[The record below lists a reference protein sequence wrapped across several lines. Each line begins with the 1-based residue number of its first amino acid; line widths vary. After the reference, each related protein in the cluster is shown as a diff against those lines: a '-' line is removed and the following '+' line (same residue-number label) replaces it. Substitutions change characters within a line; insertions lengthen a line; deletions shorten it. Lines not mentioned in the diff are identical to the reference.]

1 MGVQFDKRLF
11 RQPEPQRSWRRQ
23 AAGIMSAA
31 LDAVDPHQAVLQHL
45 QRSGEQL
52 IAGDRVYDLSRYRRI
67 LVVGAG
73 KAGAP
78 MAQAVEQVLGDRLS
92 VGIVNVKRGQTLPTR
107 HIRLVEAGHPV
118 PDAAGQAGALEI
130 MRLAQSCCS
139 EDLLICLISGGGS
152 ALLSLPVEGVT
163 LAEMA
168 TFTNQLLRSGAT
180 INELNTLRKHLEQT
194 KGGLLA
200 HAAQRGAIIALILS
214 DVVGNPLDIIASGP
228 TVADTSTF
236 SDAWAILE
244 RYDLVASAPAA
255 IVAHLRRGLS
265 GAVPETPKQGD
276 PAFARVHNLIVGSN
290 DLAARAA
297 ESAARNAGLNPLIL
311 STWVQGE
318 AREVGAVLAA
328 IAREIATSGRP
339 VAAPACV
346 IVGGETTVTV
356 RGEGRGGRNQEM
368 ALAAALHL
376 HGLTNVAV
384 VCLATDG
391 TDGPTNASGAW
402 ADGST
407 LDRAA
412 ALGLDA
418 RTHLQA
424 NDAYPFFAALGD
436 LLLTGPTNT
445 NVNDLAFVLAWP

>member
-1 MGVQFDKRLF
+1 
-11 RQPEPQRSWRRQ
+11 
-23 AAGIMSAA
+23 
-31 LDAVDPHQAVLQHL
+31 
-45 QRSGEQL
+45 
-52 IAGDRVYDLSRYRRI
+52 
-67 LVVGAG
+67 
-73 KAGAP
+73 
-78 MAQAVEQVLGDRLS
+78 
-92 VGIVNVKRGQTLPTR
+92 
-107 HIRLVEAGHPV
+107 
-118 PDAAGQAGALEI
+118 
-130 MRLAQSCCS
+130 
-139 EDLLICLISGGGS
+139 
-152 ALLSLPVEGVT
+152 
-163 LAEMA
+163 
-168 TFTNQLLRSGAT
+168 
-180 INELNTLRKHLEQT
+180 
-194 KGGLLA
+194 
-200 HAAQRGAIIALILS
+200 
-214 DVVGNPLDIIASGP
+214 
-228 TVADTSTF
+228 
-236 SDAWAILE
+236 
-244 RYDLVASAPAA
+244 
-255 IVAHLRRGLS
+255 VAHLRRGLS